1 MDFTNEFRVNLPPDE
16 AWALLTDVER
26 IAPCMPGAQLTG
38 VDGDA
43 YNGVVKVKVGP
54 MTIQYK
60 GVVSFEEKDDAGRTA
75 VLHARGRD
83 TRGQGNADA
92 RVTARLVPDDSGT
105 RVTVDTRLTITGRVA
120 QFGKGMI
127 EEISGRLLAQFVDNL
142 ETQLAT
148 ERRGS
153 RPAPT
158 AAKPVPQAPTL
169 TTAPPPAPAPAPTS
183 APKPM
188 AGPATGPATEA
199 DVVPAAGPATGADVV
214 PAAGPA
220 TGPDAGL
227 DTGPDS
233 GPAPGPGT
241 GPESGPATGPAP
253 GPGSR
258 PEAGRAT
265 GPEAGPANRPA
276 PGPGAEVAAAAPASS
291 AAAPANGSAADG
303 SAAGAAREAGPA
315 GPAPAT
321 PGANGVRPAAP
332 PTAPVPVQPL
342 DLMSVA
348 RGAVLKRALPA
359 VLLLAVLVIALVVW
373 LTR

>member
-16 AWALLTDVER
+16 AWDLLTDVER

-54 MTIQYK
+54 MTVQYK
-60 GVVSFEEKDDAGRTA
+60 GVVSFEEKDGAGRTA

-142 ETQLAT
+142 EGQLAADR
-148 ERRGS
+148 RRG
-153 RPAPT
+153 R
-158 AAKPVPQAPTL
+158 AATGAGEPLA
-169 TTAPPPAPAPAPTS
+169 PAPAPAPAS
-183 APKPM
+183 AP
-188 AGPATGPATEA
+188 AATP
-199 DVVPAAGPATGADVV
+199 GA
-214 PAAGPA
+214 
-220 TGPDAGL
+220 
-227 DTGPDS
+227 
-233 GPAPGPGT
+233 APGPAAART
-241 GPESGPATGPAP
+241 DTGPAP
-253 GPGSR
+253 G
-258 PEAGRAT
+258 
-265 GPEAGPANRPA
+265 
-276 PGPGAEVAAAAPASS
+276 AETAVPAAAT
-291 AAAPANGSAADG
+291 ANGTAADASTTG
-303 SAAGAAREAGPA
+303 TVQEPAPA
-315 GPAPAT
+315 GPAAPVT
-321 PGANGVRPAAP
+321 PVSNGVRPASPPPAP
-332 PTAPVPVQPL
+332 AAVQPL
-342 DLMSVA
+342 NLMSVA

-359 VLLLAVLVIALVVW
+359 VLLLAVIVIALIIW

>member
-142 ETQLAT
+142 ETRLAT

-158 AAKPVPQAPTL
+158 AAKPLPQAPTL
-169 TTAPPPAPAPAPTS
+169 TTAPTPAPVPAPTS

-188 AGPATGPATEA
+188 EGPATGPATEA
-199 DVVPAAGPATGADVV
+199 YVV

-241 GPESGPATGPAP
+241 GPESGPATGPAL

-321 PGANGVRPAAP
+321 PGANGVRPAAT